1 MQITT
6 VELAKYRA
14 QLADIV
20 TNLQQT
26 LTASATNAG
35 DYLPEAHYRQLYQQG
50 RINDDDLTA
59 TFASLDQQTD
69 AAKIAKLAL
78 LYDFPSLNN
87 SQLQWQLHTHHALKQ
102 LQADV
107 PATVA
112 SAFLAG
118 ENPAIAVPQLWAS
131 LLEKLTLTDA
141 DQHPE
146 TLLTCTETAGQA
158 SNVHQQT
165 RQQAESEFKQLLS
178 ELGNG
183 LSLRGWVLALSGTD
197 SLDSV
202 RPQLLRLYASA
213 RDNGYA
219 TWPLPDYQSLG
230 LYAAWRAMVPYDANL
245 FLHQLPDW
253 KDIIAELPEQP
264 LDNISLQLLRLAIPK
279 PQWAG
284 YLYCLVQELPE
295 WTGLLN
301 GQPVTEAA
309 LADYLAIR
317 LTLDRLW
324 LNQICHDL
332 WKVEAKVSALETY
345 FQKNLSEFLIRK
357 RLYAGKLPEYLTE
370 LAEALIIRA
379 GSERQCRSDWQQLAD
394 LLHTWQLNQ
403 SQHTAS
409 DSGWRLFR
417 LCQHLGLNAAQL
429 QALDSSDL
437 TAMLASLD
445 KFTAN
450 ERCKIWH
457 YAQQHHYQQT
467 LLHEQPKPQPLIFCI
482 DSQQE
487 NLRRHLQACNQQIRI
502 VNAADFFTAASDNEH
517 KQPWRQKAH
526 WLWQRG
532 LLQPMAIAYP
542 AINLLAP
549 LSLLNLIAKSLAPIS
564 FQTVSQK
571 LTAMLLPAADLHHL
585 SDTEQAELLAKFL
598 SNIGLIV
605 DFAQLVVFI
614 DHTAND
620 KAQAFAT
627 LANRPPV
634 RQLLAARGI
643 QIPDDCWFISASH
656 NNDSI
661 HWQDL
666 TDLPE
671 SHRSQL
677 KTLQADLLAVQ
688 TCKVDSN

>member
-1 MQITT
+1 MQINSA
-6 VELAKYRA
+6 ELAKYRA

-20 TNLQQT
+20 ANLQQT
-26 LTASATNAG
+26 LATSSTNAS

-59 TFASLDQQTD
+59 ALDQQTD
-69 AAKIAKLAL
+69 AAEIAKLAL

-87 SQLQWQLHTHHALKQ
+87 SQLQWQLHTHQALKQ

-107 PATVA
+107 PAAVA
-112 SAFLAG
+112 RAFLAG

-131 LLEKLTLTDA
+131 LLEKLALTDV

-165 RQQAESEFKQLLS
+165 RQQAESEFKQLLA
-178 ELGNG
+178 ELGNS

-197 SLDSV
+197 SMDSV

-213 RDNGYA
+213 IDNGYA

-284 YLYCLVQELPE
+284 YLRCLVQELPE
-295 WTGLLN
+295 WPGLLN
-301 GQPVTEAA
+301 GQAVTESA

-409 DSGWRLFR
+409 DSGWRLFL

-429 QALDSSDL
+429 QALDNKDL
-437 TAMLASLD
+437 TAMLAHLD

-450 ERCKIWH
+450 ERSKVWR

-467 LLHEQPKPQPLIFCI
+467 LFHGQPKPQPLIFCM
-482 DSQQE
+482 DNQQE

-502 VNAADFFTAASDNEH
+502 VNATDFFTAASENAQE
-517 KQPWRQKAH
+517 QPWQQKAH

-549 LSLLNLIAKSLAPIS
+549 LSLLNLIAKSIAPTS
-564 FQTVSQK
+564 FQNFSQK
-571 LTAMLLPAADLHHL
+571 LMAMLLPT
-585 SDTEQAELLAKFL
+585 SDTEQAELLANFL
-598 SNIGLIV
+598 SKINLMT

-620 KAQAFAT
+620 NVQAFAT

-634 RQLLAARGI
+634 RQLVAARGI
-643 QIPDDCWFISASH
+643 HIPDDCWFISANH

-661 HWQDL
+661 NWQDL
-666 TDLPE
+666 ADLPE

-677 KTLQADLLAVQ
+677 EILQADLLTAQ
-688 TCKVDSN
+688 IGKVDSN

>member
-1 MQITT
+1 MQINSA
-6 VELAKYRA
+6 ELAKYQA

-20 TNLQQT
+20 ANLQQT
-26 LTASATNAG
+26 LAASATNAG
-35 DYLPEAHYRQLYQQG
+35 GYLPETHYRQLYQQG

-59 TFASLDQQTD
+59 ALDQQTD
-69 AAKIAKLAL
+69 AAEIAKLAL

-87 SQLQWQLHTHHALKQ
+87 SQLQWQLHTHQALKQ

-107 PATVA
+107 PAAVA
-112 SAFLAG
+112 SVFLAG

-131 LLEKLTLTDA
+131 LLEKLALTDS

-165 RQQAESEFKQLLS
+165 RQQAESEFKQLLA
-178 ELGNG
+178 ELGNS

-197 SLDSV
+197 SMDSV

-213 RDNGYA
+213 IDNGYA
-219 TWPLPDYQSLG
+219 TWHLPDYQSLG

-284 YLYCLVQELPE
+284 YLRCLVQELPE
-295 WTGLLN
+295 WPGLLN
-301 GQPVTEAA
+301 GQALTVAA

-403 SQHTAS
+403 SQDTAS

-429 QALDSSDL
+429 QPLDSSDL
-437 TAMLASLD
+437 TAMLASLEQ
-445 KFTAN
+445 FTAK
-450 ERCKIWH
+450 ERSKIWH

-482 DSQQE
+482 DNQQE
-487 NLRRHLQACNQQIRI
+487 NLHLHLQACNQQIRI

-517 KQPWRQKAH
+517 EQSWQQKAH
-526 WLWQRG
+526 WLWLRG

-549 LSLLNLIAKSLAPIS
+549 LSLLNLVAKSVAPTS
-564 FQTVSQK
+564 FQNFSQK
-571 LTAMLLPAADLHHL
+571 LMAMLLPT

-598 SNIGLIV
+598 SKINLMT

-620 KAQAFAT
+620 NAQAFAT

-634 RQLLAARGI
+634 RQLLAARDI
-643 QIPDDCWFISASH
+643 HIPDDCWFISASH
-656 NNDSI
+656 SSNDDSI

-671 SHRSQL
+671 SHRNQL
-677 KTLQADLLAVQ
+677 KTLQADLLTAQ
-688 TCKVDSN
+688 IGKVDSN